1 MQRKVQTIKW
11 FKINDLQRHES
22 GIILCYEFYIF
33 MKNEKKGKET
43 NEILKYTRKR
53 IYLVFNDD

>member
-1 MQRKVQTIKW
+1 MQRKVQTMKW

-33 MKNEKKGKET
+33 IKNEKKKEKET
-43 NEILKYTRKR
+43 NEILKYTTKKNLLS
-53 IYLVFNDD
+53 I